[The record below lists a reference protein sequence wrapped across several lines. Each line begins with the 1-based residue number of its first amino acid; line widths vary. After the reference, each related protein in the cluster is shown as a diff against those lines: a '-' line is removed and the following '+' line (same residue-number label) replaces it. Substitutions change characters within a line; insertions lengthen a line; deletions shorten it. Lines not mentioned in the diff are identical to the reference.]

1 MQSESKKSQ
10 SERLS
15 QRPWYHPLKVQP
27 FPLGIASNLTES
39 RTSPVLPPRLLGP
52 SGTSVWIMAR
62 HQSST
67 GANKPPAWTRRVRM
81 DGRRGESARK
91 KAMESEAGGVPTV
104 LSFKLHCAGRAAPEA
119 AGTQRPSISGGHAG
133 VPGSNQINTSP
144 SCHAT
149 ATRRREA
156 PPANPVPTLV
166 NADE

>member
-1 MQSESKKSQ
+1 MQSGSKKSQ

-27 FPLGIASNLTES
+27 TSDSFPLGIASNLTES

-91 KAMESEAGGVPTV
+91 KSHGERGPHGAVLQAALCGQSSPGG
-104 LSFKLHCAGRAAPEA
+104 CWDAAA
-119 AGTQRPSISGGHAG
+119 IDQRR
-133 VPGSNQINTSP
+133 
-144 SCHAT
+144 
-149 ATRRREA
+149 TRRRA
-156 PPANPVPTLV
+156 GQ
-166 NADE
+166 